1 MQNGPTVA
9 VVGAGLVGESLIAEL
24 RRRDF
29 PLKELRVLAR
39 SARRASLA
47 GDEFEV
53 GVAEPD
59 AFEGVDLALFA
70 GTEGEKGAAVQL
82 AREAIARGAIVVDN
96 GSDFR
101 LDPEVPLVVPE
112 VNAEAVESHRGVI
125 ANPNCSTIQL
135 VVTLAPIAREFGLKK
150 VVVSTYQA
158 VSGAGRGGV
167 EALEAH
173 KGIVANPNCSTIQLA
188 VTLAPLALE
197 FGLKKVVVST
207 YQAVSGA
214 GRGGVE
220 ALESGREDAFPKPIV
235 GNAIPLIGGV
245 GEDGYTTE
253 EKKMTEESRKIL
265 SLPDLQVFPTAVRIP
280 VHTGHSESVYV
291 ETERGVD
298 LAEVLEVL
306 AGTPGVSFS
315 GEAADYPTPLEF
327 AGNPQV
333 AVGRVRVEGNVI
345 EYWCVSDNLLKGAAT
360 NAVQIAEYLAGAASG
375 VPSASGAS
383 AARA

>member
-1 MQNGPTVA
+1 MPEGLTVA
-9 VVGAGLVGESLIAEL
+9 VVGAGLVGERLVAEL

-29 PLKELRVLAR
+29 PLKELRILAR
-39 SARRASLA
+39 SARRATLA
-47 GDEFEV
+47 GETFEV
-53 GVAEPD
+53 GVAEPE

-82 AREAIARGAIVVDN
+82 AREAISRGAMVIDN

-112 VNAEAVESHRGVI
+112 VNAEALEAHKGVV
-125 ANPNCSTIQL
+125 ANPNCSTIQM
-135 VVTLAPIAREFGLKK
+135 VVTLAPLAREFGLRK

-158 VSGAGRGGV
+158 VSGAGR
-167 EALEAH
+167 
-173 KGIVANPNCSTIQLA
+173 S
-188 VTLAPLALE
+188 
-197 FGLKKVVVST
+197 
-207 YQAVSGA
+207 
-214 GRGGVE
+214 GVE

-253 EKKMTEESRKIL
+253 EKKMKEESRKIL
-265 SLPDLQVFPTAVRIP
+265 SLPDLPVFPTAVRIP

-291 ETERGVD
+291 ETERDVD
-298 LAEVLEVL
+298 PTEVLEVL
-306 AGTPGVSFS
+306 GGAPGVSFS
-315 GEAADYPTPLEF
+315 GDAADYPTPLEF
-327 AGNPQV
+327 AGDPKV
-333 AVGRVRVEGNVI
+333 AVGRVRVEGNTI

-375 VPSASGAS
+375 VTGAASASGA
-383 AARA
+383 RA

>member
-1 MQNGPTVA
+1 VVRVKTGLTVA
-9 VVGAGLVGESLIAEL
+9 VVGAGLVGERLVAEL
-24 RRRDF
+24 KRRDF

-39 SARRASLA
+39 SARRATLA
-47 GDEFEV
+47 GEEFEV
-53 GVAEPD
+53 GVAEPE

-112 VNAEAVESHRGVI
+112 VNAEALEAHKGVI

-158 VSGAGRGGV
+158 VSGAGRSGV
-167 EALEAH
+167 EALE
-173 KGIVANPNCSTIQLA
+173 N
-188 VTLAPLALE
+188 
-197 FGLKKVVVST
+197 
-207 YQAVSGA
+207 
-214 GRGGVE
+214 
-220 ALESGREDAFPKPIV
+220 GREGAFPKAIA
-235 GNAIPLIGGV
+235 GNAIPLIGGI

-253 EKKMTEESRKIL
+253 EKKMKEESRKIL
-265 SLPDLQVFPTAVRIP
+265 SLPDLPVFPTAVRIP

-291 ETERGVD
+291 ETERDVS
-298 LAEVLEVL
+298 LPEVVEVLRE
-306 AGTPGVSFS
+306 APGVSFS
-315 GEAADYPTPLEF
+315 GDAADFPTPIEAAGEPGVF
-327 AGNPQV
+327 
-333 AVGRVRVEGNVI
+333 VGRVRVDEGAI

-360 NAVQIAEYLAGAASG
+360 NAVHIAESL
-375 VPSASGAS
+375 VS
-383 AARA
+383 AAARV

>member
-1 MQNGPTVA
+1 MPNELTVA
-9 VVGAGLVGESLIAEL
+9 VVGAGLVGERLVAEL

-39 SARRASLA
+39 SVRRIHLA
-47 GDEFEV
+47 GEEFEV

-112 VNAEAVESHRGVI
+112 VNADALEAHKGVI

-135 VVTLAPIAREFGLKK
+135 VVTLAPIVREFGLKK

-158 VSGAGRGGV
+158 VSGAGRSGV
-167 EALEAH
+167 EALE
-173 KGIVANPNCSTIQLA
+173 N
-188 VTLAPLALE
+188 
-197 FGLKKVVVST
+197 
-207 YQAVSGA
+207 
-214 GRGGVE
+214 
-220 ALESGREDAFPKPIV
+220 GREDAFPKAIV
-235 GNAIPLIGGV
+235 GNAIPLIGGI
-245 GEDGYTTE
+245 GEDGYSTE
-253 EKKMTEESRKIL
+253 EKKMKEESRKIL
-265 SLPDLQVFPTAVRIP
+265 SLPNLPVFPTAVRIP

-291 ETERGVD
+291 ENERDVS
-298 LAEVLEVL
+298 LPEVLEAL
-306 AGTPGVSFS
+306 GAAPGVSFW
-315 GEAADYPTPLEF
+315 GDAADIPTPIEAAGEPGVF
-327 AGNPQV
+327 
-333 AVGRVRVEGNVI
+333 VGRVRVEGNVV

-360 NAVQIAEYLAGAASG
+360 NAVQIAEALVGAT
-375 VPSASGAS
+375 
-383 AARA
+383 ARV